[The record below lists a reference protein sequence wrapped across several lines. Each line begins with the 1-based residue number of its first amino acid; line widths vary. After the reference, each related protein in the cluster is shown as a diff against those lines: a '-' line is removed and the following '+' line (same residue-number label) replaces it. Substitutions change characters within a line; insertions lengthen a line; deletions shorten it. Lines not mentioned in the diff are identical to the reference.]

1 MCCNMLIAMQVK
13 DDNESSVLHIADV
26 RLADGVSATLQQRW
40 QESLTDKATRPLC
53 DNPAEF
59 TELLVQVLSRDIRS
73 LHQRLQHVDAVPRH
87 VNHRGGSDLH
97 VSQYRV
103 MLDGMD
109 VLYNF
114 DKSGS
119 IEVVDVDIDRL
130 YGETNS

>member
-1 MCCNMLIAMQVK
+1 MHVP
-13 DDNESSVLHIADV
+13 EV
-26 RLADGVSATLQQRW
+26 RLADGLASSLQQRW
-40 QESLTDKATRPLC
+40 QESLLQKSATRPLC
-53 DNPAEF
+53 SGPQEF

-73 LHQRLQHVDAVPRH
+73 LHQRLQHTDVPAAQ
-87 VNHRGGSDLH
+87 VNHRGDGGTH

-114 DKSGS
+114 DQSGN
-119 IEVVDVDIDRL
+119 IQVVDVDIDHK